1 MEAVAEPEYVDV
13 TVAACAENDV
23 YVVMPGVDVE
33 GVKGGTV
40 SVAAAVVPEVA
51 VATAVAAERYLYA
64 EEAERQET
72 PSSYTHLLH

>member
-1 MEAVAEPEYVDV
+1 MEAVAEPECADV
-13 TVAACAENDV
+13 TVAACAEDDV
-23 YVVMPGVDVE
+23 YAVMPGV